1 MLCKGQDSFDCVS
14 SCLQSSITIPK
25 NQGCGLSTIVI
36 DLFDHLD
43 DIPESGEFWG
53 WVTDESS
60 GRATEVRRVETN
72 TMTDLDLRNRDS
84 LG

>member
-1 MLCKGQDSFDCVS
+1 MLYKGQDLFDCVS
-14 SCLQSSITIPK
+14 CCFHHDPK
-25 NQGCGLSTIVI
+25 SGMWVLF

-60 GRATEVRRVETN
+60 RRATDVRKVETPN
-72 TMTDLDLRNRDS
+72 IRFDLDLKDRDS